1 MAKKKNS
8 TTVTGCVIRDSF
20 RAVLETR
27 WLGGSFLMIY
37 RNNAGRLGSDFIYV
51 SLETGWLGQKPWFLI
66 AGLVLYV
73 PGQIASSM
81 TANCSAGVP

>member
-1 MAKKKNS
+1 MDGQKKNS

-20 RAVLETR
+20 QGVLETR

-51 SLETGWLGQKPWFLI
+51 CLEIRWLDQKPWFLI
-66 AGLVLYV
+66 LGTPLYTVLHTESE
-73 PGQIASSM
+73 A
-81 TANCSAGVP
+81 A